1 MNSYFCDMKLAT
13 SILLLLFVTFLSTP
27 TIITLIEKNTDV
39 SIFYSFSEEEIN
51 KELKEIKADLR
62 HNKEFVFV
70 DLSIFT
76 TSKIISQN
84 NIIHDSV
91 IEEIFSPP
99 PEFI

>member
-1 MNSYFCDMKLAT
+1 MKLAT

>member
-1 MNSYFCDMKLAT
+1 MKLTT

-62 HNKEFVFV
+62 HNQEFVFI

-84 NIIHDSV
+84 NITHDSV

-99 PEFI
+99 PEII